1 MTRDCLAYSK
11 IKPAVNQIETHP
23 YFQRESLVNFCMK
36 HGVSITAHTPLGGGA
51 ANVEWFK
58 SISALEDPVLQVWHS
73 DWLTDLQVYH
83 NWVHLIG
90 WKCCSECEVLMICQ
104 NLLVLQG
111 IAKKYNKTSAQI
123 ALRWGIQRNTVVIPK
138 SDKVHRL
145 KENMDVFDFELSEE
159 DMKSIKGMDK
169 CLRTNQPSCFWNI
182 DLFA

>member
-51 ANVEWFK
+51 ANVEMFK
-58 SISALEDPVLQVWHS
+58 SISALEDPVLQVLNF
-73 DWLTDLQVYH
+73 LTDWFTYKFTI
-83 NWVHLIG
+83 IG
-90 WKCCSECEVLMICQ
+90 CTWLSECCSECKVLIICQ
-104 NLLVLQG
+104 TLQG

-138 SDKVHRL
+138 SDKVQRL